1 MQSSKIVSTPL
12 EVSIETSDGTVIL
25 IKEEQPEKHP
35 QPKNSTDD
43 GTMKLTKEE
52 QPEKQYSLN
61 PNTDDGIVMFAKEEQ
76 PEYFQPIVY
85 QYVQIKTVEKWLRG
99 FDGEWKRRRFNVFN
113 FRKPQKT

>member
-52 QPEKQYSLN
+52 QPEKQKS
-61 PNTDDGIVMFAKEEQ
+61 PKDVTEEGIVIFVKE
-76 PEYFQPIVY
+76 
-85 QYVQIKTVEKWLRG
+85 VQS
-99 FDGEWKRRRFNVFN
+99 
-113 FRKPQKT
+113 